1 MQVKINIDGGSRGNP
16 GPGAA
21 AYVICSLDGKILAQE
36 GYYLPHCTNNQAE
49 YTALKL
55 ALIKAKELG
64 ATELFIQSDSQL
76 LVKQYLG
83 EYKIKHPDLAAR
95 MAYIRRLAAGVII
108 HIEHV
113 LRHLN
118 KAPDALANKA
128 MDAKQS
134 LGFNPI
140 IHFPPEEPPQQPQAP
155 HHRHHAENSRH
166 PEQQSYKSEKEVHRP
181 GLEPEFRRWQR
192 LVITTTLSMQ
202 VCSITLVKFTYIHY
216 DSAFLLEPDPCPGTC
231 CCTTDQKADNGPCIN
246 IWKTRLRFS

>member
-16 GPGAA
+16 GPGAS
-21 AYVICSLDGKILAQE
+21 AYVICDLNGKILSQE
-36 GYYLPHCTNNQAE
+36 GHFMPHCTNNQAE

-55 ALIKAKELG
+55 ALIKSAELG

-95 MAYIRRLAAGVII
+95 MQVIRRLAAPFTV

-140 IHFPPEEPPQQPQAP
+140 QHLPDDDEIAAHTQQDNSVNGVQVTPVKRETPPVKKADKKGPQQPDLF
-155 HHRHHAENSRH
+155 
-166 PEQQSYKSEKEVHRP
+166 
-181 GLEPEFRRWQR
+181 GGF
-192 LVITTTLSMQ
+192 
-202 VCSITLVKFTYIHY
+202 
-216 DSAFLLEPDPCPGTC
+216 
-231 CCTTDQKADNGPCIN
+231 
-246 IWKTRLRFS
+246 

>member
-16 GPGAA
+16 GLGAS
-21 AYVICSLDGKILAQE
+21 AYVICDLSGKILSQE
-36 GYYLPHCTNNQAE
+36 GYFMPHCTNNQAE

-55 ALIKAKELG
+55 ALIKAAELG
-64 ATELFIQSDSQL
+64 ATELFIESDSQL

-95 MAYIRRLAAGVII
+95 MQVIRRLATPFTI
-108 HIEHV
+108 HIKHV

-140 IHFPPEEPPQQPQAP
+140 KHLPDDDEIITPAISKENVVNGVEVAPVNRPAEKLASPATQNPHQP
-155 HHRHHAENSRH
+155 S
-166 PEQQSYKSEKEVHRP
+166 
-181 GLEPEFRRWQR
+181 LFDD
-192 LVITTTLSMQ
+192 L
-202 VCSITLVKFTYIHY
+202 
-216 DSAFLLEPDPCPGTC
+216 
-231 CCTTDQKADNGPCIN
+231 
-246 IWKTRLRFS
+246 

>member
-21 AYVICSLDGKILAQE
+21 AYVICAMDGKILAQE
-36 GYYLPHCTNNQAE
+36 GHFMPHCTNNQAE

-83 EYKIKHPDLAAR
+83 EYKIKHPDLASR
-95 MAYIRRLAAGVII
+95 MAVIRRLAAPFTL

-134 LGFNPI
+134 VGFNPI
-140 IHFPPEEPPQQPQAP
+140 MHLPADEELSVPAPQGNVVNGVAVSPIVRTSAPAKPAVKKASKKLPQQPD
-155 HHRHHAENSRH
+155 
-166 PEQQSYKSEKEVHRP
+166 
-181 GLEPEFRRWQR
+181 L
-192 LVITTTLSMQ
+192 
-202 VCSITLVKFTYIHY
+202 
-216 DSAFLLEPDPCPGTC
+216 
-231 CCTTDQKADNGPCIN
+231 
-246 IWKTRLRFS
+246 FSGF

>member
-1 MQVKINIDGGSRGNP
+1 M
-16 GPGAA
+16 
-21 AYVICSLDGKILAQE
+21 
-36 GYYLPHCTNNQAE
+36 PHCTNNQAE

-55 ALIKAKELG
+55 ALIKSAELG
-64 ATELFIQSDSQL
+64 AKELFIQSDSLL

-95 MAYIRRLAAGVII
+95 MQIIRRLAAPFTV

-140 IHFPPEEPPQQPQAP
+140 EHLPQDDEIAAPAPQSDNSVNGVEIKPVVRTPKKPAAKKGPAQPDLF
-155 HHRHHAENSRH
+155 E
-166 PEQQSYKSEKEVHRP
+166 
-181 GLEPEFRRWQR
+181 GF
-192 LVITTTLSMQ
+192 
-202 VCSITLVKFTYIHY
+202 
-216 DSAFLLEPDPCPGTC
+216 
-231 CCTTDQKADNGPCIN
+231 
-246 IWKTRLRFS
+246 

>member
-21 AYVICSLDGKILAQE
+21 AYVICAMDGKILAQE
-36 GYYLPHCTNNQAE
+36 GHFMPHCTNNQAE

-83 EYKIKHPDLAAR
+83 EYKIKHPDLASR
-95 MAYIRRLAAGVII
+95 MAVIRRPAAPFTL

-113 LRHLN
+113 LRHLY

-134 LGFNPI
+134 AGVNPI
-140 IHFPPEEPPQQPQAP
+140 VHLPADEELSVPAPQGNVVNGVEVSPVVRTSAPAKPAVKKPSKKLPQQPD
-155 HHRHHAENSRH
+155 
-166 PEQQSYKSEKEVHRP
+166 
-181 GLEPEFRRWQR
+181 L
-192 LVITTTLSMQ
+192 
-202 VCSITLVKFTYIHY
+202 
-216 DSAFLLEPDPCPGTC
+216 
-231 CCTTDQKADNGPCIN
+231 
-246 IWKTRLRFS
+246 FSGF